1 MNRSTVSRIAPIIAN
16 ILNVDA
22 KRDRARILEEIHKGE
37 SLLYSALG
45 EETREAFFKGS
56 GCVPVVQYRQDC
68 RSRCRSQYLG
78 FSLPAEVERAEV
90 FRIDGER
97 IPLQGRHS
105 GPAGEW
111 SCRPRHCTEAMDL
124 GSGWSLPV
132 DPCLPCHLG
141 FKLRADGEKAGP
153 VSVGITY
160 FDANGT
166 MQREDVEVLA
176 DTITLTRFP
185 VSVLAMGGITIIG
198 DRCHY
203 LEVWEEM
210 ETLITEIHPSIDVP
224 DFHRY
229 ALSGQVC
236 ATSVEFEDG
245 QFQPLRQRFDS
256 DSVVTGDPN
265 LWENLMQWR
274 TLHFQTKRTP
284 SEERAYGSSGQF
296 LMQQAQQALKLRESD
311 SEIITIEPV
320 IPYRNASMNFRD
332 LGRRHLPVRFPRRR

>member
-16 ILNVDA
+16 ALNVDV
-22 KRDRARILEEIHKGE
+22 KRNRDRIMEEIHKCE
-37 SLLYSALG
+37 HLLYSALG
-45 EETREAFFKGS
+45 DETREAFFKGG
-56 GCVPVVQYRQDC
+56 GCVPVVQFRQDC
-68 RSRCRSQYLG
+68 RTRCRSKYLG
-78 FSLPAEVERAEV
+78 FSLPAEVEKAEV
-90 FRIDGER
+90 FRINGER

-111 SCRPRHCTEAMDL
+111 SCRTRHCTEAMDL

-160 FDANGT
+160 FDTNGT
-166 MQREDVEVLA
+166 LQREDVEVLA
-176 DTITLTRFP
+176 HTITLTRYP

-198 DRCHY
+198 ERCHY
-203 LEVWEEM
+203 LEVWEET
-210 ETLITEIHPSIDVP
+210 ETLVCEIHPSIDVP

-236 ATSVEFEDG
+236 ATTVEFEDG

-256 DSVVTGDPN
+256 DPVVTGDPN
-265 LWENLMQWR
+265 LWENLLQWR

-296 LMQQAQQALKLRESD
+296 LVQQAQQALKLREND
-311 SEIITIEPV
+311 SELITIEPHL
-320 IPYRNASMNFRD
+320 PYRKASMNFRN
-332 LGRRHLPVRFPRRR
+332 LGRRHWPVPSVRRR